1 MIIDKIYRKNREL
14 FILIFLFTNF
24 VTVQAQTSE
33 ILTKAQIDGKYFK
46 SYLTDTKNI
55 IISPTRWT
63 GKKWITA
70 GAVIGG
76 TVLLY
81 QYDKDI
87 QEYFQARQTPLGKDI
102 SKHVFEPM
110 GSGVYSLPAMALFYG
125 QGLIWKNERS
135 KKVALMGIKAYLL
148 SGFLVTFSKILFNRH
163 RPYHDN
169 PANPQIWEGPSLP
182 LYKSFPSGH
191 TTTVFAIAAV
201 VATEYKE
208 TIWVPIVSYSLTG
221 LAGISRMYYNKHWS
235 SDVFFAAAFGWS
247 IGKLIQASS
256 KWKIQTAPMVTPE
269 SAGLF
274 LNYKF

>member
-1 MIIDKIYRKNREL
+1 MKKLMWRINVL
-14 FILIFLFTNF
+14 FIFSL
-24 VTVQAQTSE
+24 TVINWGTLQAQESE
-33 ILTKAQIDGKYFK
+33 TLTKARIDGKYFK
-46 SYLTDTKNI
+46 SYLTDTKDI
-55 IISPTRWT
+55 VIAPIHWS
-63 GKKWITA
+63 GKEWMA
-70 GAVIGG
+70 ASAVVGG
-76 TVLLY
+76 TILLY

-87 QEYFQARQTPLGKDI
+87 QEYFQARQTPLGENI
-102 SKHVFEPM
+102 SKHIFEPM

-135 KKVALMGIKAYLL
+135 KKVALMGVKAYIL
-148 SGFLVTFSKILFNRH
+148 SGLLVTFPKVLFNRH

-169 PANPQIWEGPSLP
+169 PADPTIWEGPSLP

-201 VATEYKE
+201 VASEYKE
-208 TIWVPIVSYSLTG
+208 TVWVPIVSYSLAG
-221 LAGISRMYYNKHWS
+221 LTGISRMYDNKHWS

-256 KWKIQTAPMVTPE
+256 KWNIQTAPMVTPE
-269 SAGLF
+269 SAGIY